1 MSNHRDQQARF
12 REELGIGASR
22 NEPAAQLVD
31 GAKWAVPD
39 VISDIE
45 KDPYLPRGSN
55 GSVAVAVSKLV
66 FRLAGEGHSRDAAAW
81 SIYGLIASGRL
92 GAELATIRFPE
103 PADPASSSTDVML
116 GDDIVTVTDTPS
128 LHTISSSSEPGA
140 PIEAR
145 LPDSVERKGTSGEV
159 QYLVVW
165 ATDELWFWWRDQRG
179 AFIEEESKDH
189 GYIRWPEGRFAVKG
203 KNWHLLCTLWG
214 HRKVSFADVGEE
226 VWDDG
231 VTKLTTIRSQISR
244 LNDHLAGHGFDLSW
258 DGDGEYAVLVTQ
270 S

>member
-1 MSNHRDQQARF
+1 
-12 REELGIGASR
+12 
-22 NEPAAQLVD
+22 
-31 GAKWAVPD
+31 
-39 VISDIE
+39 
-45 KDPYLPRGSN
+45 
-55 GSVAVAVSKLV
+55 VAVAVSKLV
-66 FRLAGEGHSRDAAAW
+66 FRLAGAGHSRDAAAW

-189 GYIRWPEGRFAVKG
+189 GYIRWPGGRFPVTG
-203 KNWHLLCTLWG
+203 KKWHLLCCLWG
-214 HRKVSFADVGEE
+214 QRKVSFAVVGEE
-226 VWDDG
+226 VWDDDT
-231 VTKLTTIRSQISR
+231 TKPTTIRSQISR

-258 DGDGEYAVLVTQ
+258 DGDGEHAELVTG